1 MVRKKTDGS
10 LNINAADTAEDQ
22 ESKKPSAGWYRPRYV
37 RVGVLNGPDGRPVIV
52 DGTYVPYFKMR
63 GMWIHRMGGTAR
75 SRLRIDEEPG
85 RIILSVDEP
94 AVKVKKVRGK
104 VSV

>member
-10 LNINAADTAEDQ
+10 LNPEVADTAERQ
-22 ESKKPSAGWYRPRYV
+22 ASKKPSAGWHRPRYV

-52 DGTYVPYFKMR
+52 DGIEVPYFKMR

-75 SRLRIDEEPG
+75 SRLLIEEEPG

-94 AVKVKKVRGK
+94 VVKVKKVRGK
-104 VSV
+104 VAA

>member
-1 MVRKKTDGS
+1 MCKKTDIP
-10 LNINAADTAEDQ
+10 LNPDAPDTVEPKDT
-22 ESKKPSAGWYRPRYV
+22 KKPSAGWHRPRYV

-52 DGTYVPYFKMR
+52 DGIEVPYFKMR

-75 SRLRIDEEPG
+75 SRLLIEEEPG

-94 AVKVKKVRGK
+94 VVKVKKVRGK
-104 VSV
+104 VSA

>member
-1 MVRKKTDGS
+1 MCKKTDRP
-10 LNINAADTAEDQ
+10 LNLEAADSTEPKVT
-22 ESKKPSAGWYRPRYV
+22 KKPSAGWHRPRYV

-52 DGTYVPYFKMR
+52 DGIEVPYFKMR

-75 SRLRIDEEPG
+75 SRLVIEEEPG

-94 AVKVKKVRGK
+94 VVKVKKVRGK
-104 VSV
+104 VSA

>member
-1 MVRKKTDGS
+1 MRKKTDRP
-10 LNINAADTAEDQ
+10 LDPEAADTTEPKVT
-22 ESKKPSAGWYRPRYV
+22 KKPSAGWYRPRYI
-37 RVGVLNGPDGRPVIV
+37 RVGVLNGPDGRPVII
-52 DGTYVPYFKMR
+52 DGVEVPYFKMR

-94 AVKVKKVRGK
+94 VVEVKKVRGK
-104 VSV
+104 VSA

>member
-1 MVRKKTDGS
+1 MYKKTDSS
-10 LNINAADTAEDQ
+10 LNRDAAGTEERDEA
-22 ESKKPSAGWYRPRYV
+22 KKPSAGWYRPRYV
-37 RVGVLNGPDGRPVIV
+37 RIGVLNGPDGRPVIV
-52 DGTYVPYFKMR
+52 DGVEVPYFKMR

-94 AVKVKKVRGK
+94 VVKVKKARGK
-104 VSV
+104 VSA

>member
-1 MVRKKTDGS
+1 MCKKTDSS
-10 LNINAADTAEDQ
+10 LSADAADEA
-22 ESKKPSAGWYRPRYV
+22 ESKATKKPNAGWYRPRYV

-52 DGTYVPYFKMR
+52 DGIEVPYFKMR

-75 SRLRIDEEPG
+75 SRLLIEEEPG
-85 RIILSVDEP
+85 RIILSLDEP
-94 AVKVKKVRGK
+94 VVKVKKVRGK